1 MFTYSTRNSL
11 ESALQEVRNQN
22 GRIGFVPTMGAL
34 HEGHL
39 SLVKSASS
47 DCDVV
52 VVSIYVN
59 PTQFNNQ
66 EDFLKYP
73 KTLDQDLQLLNE
85 FPKVIVYVP
94 SNEEVYP
101 ENDHFQSVELG
112 QLDEVLEGKFRPGH
126 FQGVVHV
133 VRNLMNA
140 VNPHLAYFGLKD
152 FQQLAVI
159 RKFALLNGLKTQIIA
174 CDTLREPSGL
184 ALSSR
189 NLRLTEKEKIEA
201 LVIYKTL
208 EQIKNWRKLYTPRE
222 VKKLALEF
230 FRNGSLKLEYLE
242 IIDGDEFLIL
252 EDEWSENSLC
262 CIAAYCGEVRL
273 IDNMFCQ

>member
-73 KTLDQDLQLLNE
+73 KTLNQDLQLLNE

-133 VRNLMNA
+133 VRNLLNA